1 MRVVGKQDKSGDVLL
16 ELQVASAKIFFKN
29 TRKYFLCA

>member
-16 ELQVASAKIFFKN
+16 ELPSSKRQKFFKN
-29 TRKYFLCA
+29 IYA